1 METEVTKEQILAKIQ
16 LALEERKLLWT
27 ELNSLKSELASLNQ
41 KIRDL
46 ESPSVQSD
54 NKTI

>member
-16 LALEERKLLWT
+16 MAREERKLLWT

-41 KIRDL
+41 RILDL
-46 ESPSVQSD
+46 ESPSVQT
-54 NKTI
+54 KEH